1 MKAIFTFSLACLFLL
16 QSYSQFS
23 IVTVDSLLGETKFK
37 DNALLFT
44 PEGYDE
50 PQSSFVVTDKAD
62 DNGLTFPS
70 LALSELALGQ
80 VTGLFQSWASFDL
93 VFPRSIDRNPG
104 DTIIV
109 EFDMLY
115 GAAGGSGE
123 GGRTSVTLLSDLPS
137 DGITQDNF
145 GVPAYYFWIFNGNY
159 SAAMSYGGLFED
171 NPGWNS
177 GAGGYYYNENFGD
190 TGTAV
195 LFPESDDY
203 PTVPY
208 VKNKSGNAFFSAT
221 TWKHYTWVI
230 AQDMMHLFWRNTGAD
245 ESENEEILKMAIPK
259 NSSIDFINETHGTFA
274 TELPPAY
281 EWFENINGLRF
292 WTRGS
297 GTNEVFFSNMKITK
311 SGTPVTTYA
320 EFQNRPVSQRRP
332 MADAG
337 SYALPVLLYNALDGG
352 TAQVTIS
359 LADGNPAHIDGF
371 TEGVVEFNN
380 TISDDFQLESFNLT
394 LTDAFMSENDTL
406 LFEITQVTGGEEFST
421 PGPNRFFELI
431 IRSSGATSITE
442 EDIESWVVMPNP
454 ASRNIKVTGNPLRG
468 ETAVAIHDIT
478 GKLVYINENYTGN
491 EIDVT
496 SFNNGLYIVKIF
508 ADEVVLT
515 RKFVK
520 N

>member
-1 MKAIFTFSLACLFLL
+1 MKSTFTFFLTIFLFIEG
-16 QSYSQFS
+16 YSQFS
-23 IVTVDSLLGETKFK
+23 VVILDSLTGEPKFT

-44 PEGYDE
+44 PDGYDE

-62 DNGLTFPS
+62 GNSLTFPS

-93 VFPRSIDRNPG
+93 VFPRTIDRNPG

-109 EFDMLY
+109 EFDMIY
-115 GAAGGSGE
+115 SSAGGSGE
-123 GGRTSVTLLSDLPS
+123 SGRTSVTLLSDLPS
-137 DGITQDNF
+137 GGITADNF

-159 SAAMSYGGLFED
+159 SAAMSYGGEYED

-177 GAGGYYYNENFGD
+177 GADGYYYNENFGD
-190 TGTAV
+190 PNTAL

-203 PTVPY
+203 PAVPY
-208 VKNKSGNAFFSAT
+208 VKNKSGNAVFST
-221 TWKHYTWVI
+221 STWKHYTWVI
-230 AQDMMHLFWRNTGAD
+230 AQDMMHLYWRNTGAD
-245 ESENEEILKMAIPK
+245 ESENEEILFMAIPK

-274 TELPPAY
+274 ADLPPAY
-281 EWFENINGLRF
+281 QWFENVNGIRF
-292 WTRGS
+292 WTRGAGS
-297 GTNEVFFSNMKITK
+297 DEVFFSNIKISK

-332 MADAG
+332 VADAG

-352 TAQVTIS
+352 SAQVTIS
-359 LADGNPAHIDGF
+359 LADGNPDHIDGF
-371 TEGVVEFNN
+371 TEGVVEFTN
-380 TISDDFQLESFNLT
+380 TISDDFQLESFDLT

-406 LFEITQVTGGEEFST
+406 LFEITQVSGGEEYST

-431 IRSSGATSITE
+431 IRPSGATSITE

-454 ASRNIKVTGNPLRG
+454 ASGSIKVTGNPMKG
-468 ETAVAIHDIT
+468 ETAITIHDIT
-478 GKLVYINENYTGN
+478 GKMVYSNEKYAGH
-491 EIDVT
+491 EIDIAGL
-496 SFNNGLYIVKIF
+496 NNGLYLVKIYG
-508 ADEVVLT
+508 ENVVLT

-520 N
+520 Y